1 MRLGKKGVINMVQ
14 GTVTGN
20 KEKRIVQF
28 DAYRTFIPTEGDMVI
43 AVIDD
48 KPNIIGPCCVVLGEG
63 NINIGSMHVGRMDE
77 GQPQLM
83 VLSVDQMVPDD
94 IMKRLLQ
101 VPGVKSAK
109 MVEL

>member
-1 MRLGKKGVINMVQ
+1 
-14 GTVTGN
+14 
-20 KEKRIVQF
+20 
-28 DAYRTFIPTEGDMVI
+28 
-43 AVIDD
+43 
-48 KPNIIGPCCVVLGEG
+48 
-63 NINIGSMHVGRMDE
+63 MDE

-94 IMKRLLQ
+94 LMKRLLQ